1 MFIKDDKTF
10 DALREKSVLKW
21 LEDLKTH
28 SDIEVRGGV
37 EITTEYIEDLKK
49 QIVRLEEKNL
59 LKDKYLKKMKSNS
72 NK

>member
-59 LKDKYLKKMKSNS
+59 LKDKYLKKMKSNRS
-72 NK
+72 K

>member
-1 MFIKDDKTF
+1 MFIKEDKTF
-10 DALREKSVLKW
+10 DVLREKSVLKW

-72 NK
+72 SK

>member
-72 NK
+72 SK